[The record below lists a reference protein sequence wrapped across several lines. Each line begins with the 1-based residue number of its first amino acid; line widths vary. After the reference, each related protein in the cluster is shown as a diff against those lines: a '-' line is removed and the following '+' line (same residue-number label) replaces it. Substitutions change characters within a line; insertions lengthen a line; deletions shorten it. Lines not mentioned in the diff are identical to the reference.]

1 MVTFRL
7 ATLEDVPALRDLIP
21 LSARQLQREHYT
33 AAQIEGALG
42 PVFGVDT
49 QLIRDGTYFVAEA
62 SGQVVGC
69 GGWSRR
75 RTRFGGD
82 AGRTGEDPARDP
94 ATEPAM
100 IRAFFIHPAWARRG
114 IGRQLLALSEQGAR
128 AAGFS
133 QLEIAATLPGVPLY
147 EACGY
152 KVVERAEVPLPNGE
166 RLPIARMREASLRTA
181 SAPPCR
187 AGC

>member
-1 MVTFRL
+1 MITFRL
-7 ATLEDVPALRDLIP
+7 ATLADVGALRELIP
-21 LSARQLQREHYT
+21 LSARGLQREHYT
-33 AAQIEGALG
+33 AGQIEGALG

-62 SGQVVGC
+62 DGQIVGC

-82 AGRTGEDPARDP
+82 DGRTGEDPLRDP

-100 IRAFFIHPAWARRG
+100 IRAFFVHPAWARRG

-128 AAGFS
+128 AAGF
-133 QLEIAATLPGVPLY
+133 QRIEIAATLPGVPLY
-147 EACGY
+147 EAAGY
-152 KVVERAEVPLPNGE
+152 VVSEHTEVALPNGE
-166 RLPIARMREASLRTA
+166 SLRIARMREAPAKTEV
-181 SAPPCR
+181 
-187 AGC
+187 